1 MAFCFISD
9 LHLQDD
15 RPEITEAFIS
25 FIEETASKAE
35 RLYVLGDFFEAWI
48 GDDDESDLTSLV
60 KKTLVKLSKSTEI
73 YAMHG
78 NRDFLIGSRFAE
90 EANLVLIDDPKKEEM
105 FNQSVLLMHGDLL
118 CTDDV
123 DYQSFRETTRDP
135 SWRKEF
141 LSKSI
146 SERKKIA
153 KELRTIS
160 KEATGRKKEDIMDVS
175 QNEVFRIMEE
185 FSVNLLI
192 HGHTHRPSTHRIS
205 VNGIPSKR
213 IVLGDWDNH
222 GWFIWMDANSC
233 ELKKFPIS

>member
-15 RPEITEAFIS
+15 RPEITTAFVS
-25 FIEETASKAE
+25 FIENTASKAE

-48 GDDDESDLTSLV
+48 GDDDETDLTLLV
-60 KKTLVKLSKSTEI
+60 KKTLVKLSLSTDI

-78 NRDFLIGSRFAE
+78 NRDFLIGSHFAQ
-90 EANLVLIDDPKKEEM
+90 EAGLILIDDPKKEQM
-105 FNQSVLLMHGDLL
+105 FGNPVLLMHGDLL

-123 DYQSFRETTRDP
+123 DYQSFRATTRSP

-141 LSKSI
+141 LSKPI
-146 SERKKIA
+146 SERKGIA
-153 KELRTIS
+153 KELRAIS
-160 KEATGRKKEDIMDVS
+160 KEATGQKKEDIMDVS
-175 QNEVFRIMEE
+175 ENEVSRVMEE

-192 HGHTHRPSTHRIS
+192 HGHTHRPDTHVMDIRG
-205 VNGIPSKR
+205 VTSKR
-213 IVLGDWDNH
+213 IVLGDWDEQ

>member
-25 FIEETASKAE
+25 FIEGTASKAE

-205 VNGIPSKR
+205 VNGIPAKR

>member
-25 FIEETASKAE
+25 FIEGTASKAE

-118 CTDDV
+118 CTDDI

-141 LSKSI
+141 LTKPI

-205 VNGIPSKR
+205 VNGIPAKR

-222 GWFIWMDANSC
+222 GWFIWMDTNSC

>member
-15 RPEITEAFIS
+15 RPKITEAFIS
-25 FIEETASKAE
+25 FIEGTASKAE

-48 GDDDESDLTSLV
+48 GDDDESDLTSLI

-118 CTDDV
+118 CTDDI

-141 LSKSI
+141 LTKPI

-205 VNGIPSKR
+205 VNGIPAKR

-222 GWFIWMDANSC
+222 GWFIWMDTNSC

>member
-15 RPEITEAFIS
+15 RPEITKAFVS
-25 FIEETASKAE
+25 FIENTASKAE

-48 GDDDESDLTSLV
+48 GDDDETALTLLV
-60 KKTLVKLSKSTEI
+60 KKTLVELSASTDI

-78 NRDFLIGSRFAE
+78 NRDFLIGSHFAQ
-90 EANLVLIDDPKKEEM
+90 EAGLILIDDPKKEEM
-105 FNQSVLLMHGDLL
+105 FGNPVLLMHGDLL

-123 DYQSFRETTRDP
+123 DYQSFRATTRNP

-141 LSKSI
+141 LNKPI
-146 SERKKIA
+146 SERKEIA
-153 KELRTIS
+153 KELRAIS
-160 KEATGRKKEDIMDVS
+160 KEATGQKKEDIMDVS
-175 QNEVFRIMEE
+175 ENEVSRVMEE

-192 HGHTHRPSTHRIS
+192 HGHTHRPNTHVMDIHG
-205 VNGIPSKR
+205 VTSKR
-213 IVLGDWDNH
+213 IVLGDWDEQ

>member
-9 LHLQDD
+9 LHLQED

-35 RLYVLGDFFEAWI
+35 RLYVLGDFFETWI
-48 GDDDESDLTSLV
+48 GDDDENDLASLV
-60 KKTLVKLSKSTEI
+60 KKTLVKLSKSTDI

-78 NRDFLIGSRFAE
+78 NRDFLIGSDFAE
-90 EANLVLIDDPKKEEM
+90 EASLVLIDDPKKEEM

-141 LSKSI
+141 LNKPI
-146 SERKKIA
+146 GDRKKIA

-160 KEATGRKKEDIMDVS
+160 KEATGRKKEDIMDVA

-192 HGHTHRPSTHRIS
+192 HGHTHRPNTHHIS
-205 VNGIPSKR
+205 IKGVPSKR

>member
-25 FIEETASKAE
+25 FIEGTASKAE

-141 LSKSI
+141 LSKPI

-205 VNGIPSKR
+205 VNGIPAKR

>member
-1 MAFCFISD
+1 
-9 LHLQDD
+9 
-15 RPEITEAFIS
+15 
-25 FIEETASKAE
+25 
-35 RLYVLGDFFEAWI
+35 
-48 GDDDESDLTSLV
+48 
-60 KKTLVKLSKSTEI
+60 
-73 YAMHG
+73 
-78 NRDFLIGSRFAE
+78 
-90 EANLVLIDDPKKEEM
+90 
-105 FNQSVLLMHGDLL
+105 MHGDLL

-185 FSVNLLI
+185 FSINLLI

-205 VNGIPSKR
+205 VNGIPAKR